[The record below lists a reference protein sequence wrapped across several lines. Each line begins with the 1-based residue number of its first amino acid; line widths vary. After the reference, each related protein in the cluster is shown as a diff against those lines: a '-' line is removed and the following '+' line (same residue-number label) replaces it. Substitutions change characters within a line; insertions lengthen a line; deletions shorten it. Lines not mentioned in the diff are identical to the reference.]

1 MNLKTVCIHKA
12 TANVPLS
19 APTAA
24 FVSGVRVK
32 AGDRMLVVGQTA
44 PAQNGIYVAG
54 ETGSNFVDE
63 EEVFTLNVYVVLNLT
78 AGAVYQWTK
87 GVAAVEL
94 RNGTETLTQSGW
106 FVAQGTTVTIE
117 GEDTDPVDDIV
128 KAAIWTR
135 ATDADDAADWSTSWG
150 VLFGTE
156 LWWWERPAGFALGS
170 DAVTISLITPTTAA
184 RVGSSQKTACVASAT
199 TNVVIAS
206 TGVGATIGSRTLVL
220 NDRVLL
226 TGQSTASQ
234 NGIYVVGSGSL
245 SRATDADSDA
255 DWDRS
260 WKVSDGTLLWSWER
274 PSTFV
279 LGTTAATIRRITP
292 IAADF

>member
-44 PAQNGIYVAG
+44 PAENGIYVGAT
-54 ETGSNFVDE
+54 TGSDFVEKDLE
-63 EEVFTLNVYVVLNLT
+63 FVTGEYVVSGLT
-78 AGAVYQWTK
+78 PGTVYSWYK
-87 GVAAVEL
+87 GGNTNQLV
-94 RNGTETLTQSGW
+94 NGTETLLTSGW
-106 FVAQGTTVTIE
+106 FVAQGTSVTLGGDI
-117 GEDTDPVDDIV
+117 GETIDDSV
-128 KAAIWTR
+128 ELAIFAR
-135 ATDADDAADWSTSWG
+135 SSDADQASDWSASWG
-150 VLFGTE
+150 VLVGTE
-156 LWWWERPAGFALGS
+156 LWWWDRPAGFAFGS
-170 DAVTISLITPTTAA
+170 DAVTISLITPTAAA
-184 RVGSSQKTACVASAT
+184 RVGSAEKTACVASALS
-199 TNVVIAS
+199 NVVIAS
-206 TGVGATIGSRTLVL
+206 TGVGATIGSRTAVL

-274 PSTFV
+274 PGTFV
-279 LGTTAATIRRITP
+279 LDTTAATIRRITP